1 VVVVIIFRR
10 TFTPDERYY
19 RDREFLV
26 SVFSQLTP
34 RQQRRI
40 FVVEVLDLSADR
52 VAEVVE
58 VVEFAH
64 PGIAARCVKSWCGS
78 EPDLLRLEVEALF
91 GARRRG

>member
-1 VVVVIIFRR
+1 MIIFRR
-10 TFTPDERYY
+10 AFTPGERYY
-19 RDREFLV
+19 RDRDFLV

-58 VVEFAH
+58 FAH
-64 PGIAARCVKSWCGS
+64 PGIAARCVRSWCGS
-78 EPDLLRLEVEALF
+78 EPDLLRLEAEALF
-91 GARRRG
+91 GARRPR